1 MEIFITVYNYGFGGE
16 GFLVWDLIAFPCWA
30 EWAGPSMLRIVENTE
45 PLARCPV
52 SVGSSGRGSE
62 CLVLEPELCVC
73 VCVSS
78 KMLGVCASPCEME
91 CVNVT
96 PGSPSTHSET
106 HRSPAPRTAG
116 LTGPGLWA
124 PGPMALPRLQLPR
137 YSQAAR
143 SGGPERPG
151 CARAIPGE
159 EPSVWA
165 RSLAL
170 SAGQAFG

>member
-1 MEIFITVYNYGFGGE
+1 M
-16 GFLVWDLIAFPCWA
+16 LFPVGQSGQ
-30 EWAGPSMLRIVENTE
+30 GPLCCASLRIPN
-45 PLARCPV
+45 PWPDARSV
-52 SVGSSGRGSE
+52 SAAVGVALSVWFLNLSS
-62 CLVLEPELCVC
+62 VC